1 MKIQIDEAES
11 TDLHSI
17 TDIYNSIIEEGGF
30 TADLVPFSYRER
42 EPWFKSLLKNKYIFT
57 VKTEHQTI
65 GYFYFSLWRSGREAL
80 SHTAEIS
87 FYLVKDYR
95 AKGIGSQILQAS
107 LELAPQKNFNFL
119 IAILLDINTASKA
132 LLEKFGFSVAGHL
145 PQIANLKNIKCGQ
158 FIMLKKL
165 D

>member
-1 MKIQIDEAES
+1 MKIKINEAELS
-11 TDLHSI
+11 DFHAI

-42 EPWFKSLLKNKYIFT
+42 EPWFKSLLKNKYIYT
-57 VKTEHQTI
+57 VNSDNKTI
-65 GYFYFSLWRSGREAL
+65 GYFYFSPWRSGREAL
-80 SHTAEIS
+80 KYTAEIS
-87 FYLVKDYR
+87 FYLAKDYR
-95 AKGIGSQILQAS
+95 AKGIGSKTLQAS
-107 LELAPQKNFNFL
+107 IEQAQKKNLKFL

-145 PQIANLKNIKCGQ
+145 PQIANLKNTKCGQ
-158 FIMLKKL
+158 YIMLKHL

>member
-1 MKIQIDEAES
+1 MKIKINEAELS
-11 TDLHSI
+11 DLHSI

-30 TADLVPFSYRER
+30 TADLVSYTYKER
-42 EPWFKSLLKNKYIFT
+42 EPWFKSLLQNKYIYT
-57 VKTEHQTI
+57 VTTDNKSI
-65 GYFYFSLWRSGREAL
+65 GYFYFSPWRSGREAL

-87 FYLVKDYR
+87 FYLIKDYR

-107 LELAPQKNFNFL
+107 LELAQKKNFNFL

-158 FIMLKKL
+158 YIMLKKL
-165 D
+165 N